1 MGFGEFLKSRLFLRH
16 FLISVLL
23 TVIILFAIFKILAAY
38 TFHGREVTVPD
49 CTGFTLNEIQN
60 SPAFADFDFVV
71 VDSVYDPQKEKGTI
85 VTQDPLPKS
94 QVKAHRKIYLTVI
107 ASMPE
112 KVSMPDLKD
121 LTLRQAIATLQ
132 TFGLI
137 VGKMEYVPDIG
148 TNAVLRQLYNGR
160 EVRPGTMLEK
170 GAVIDLVL
178 GMGIGGNRIKM
189 PFLIGMSRSEALREL
204 AADSLYVG
212 AEIYTDK
219 KDTINARVYKQSPNY
234 SSGLL
239 LNVGQSI
246 DLYYK
251 SDPGFDWGTYLNT
264 FDTTR
269 KATSVVPKPAQKS
282 NTARDRDRDR
292 DEF

>member
-1 MGFGEFLKSRLFLRH
+1 MSVGEFVKSRLFLRN
-16 FLISVLL
+16 FLISVVL
-23 TVIILFAIFKILAAY
+23 TAIMLFAIFKILAVY
-38 TFHGREVTVPD
+38 TFHGREVMVPD
-49 CTGFTLNEIQN
+49 CTGFTINELK
-60 SPAFADFDFVV
+60 SSAAFADFDFIV

-94 QVKAHRKIYLTVI
+94 KVKEHRKIYLTVI
-107 ASMPE
+107 ASVPE

-132 TFGLI
+132 TFGLT

-148 TNAVLRQLYNGR
+148 TNAVLKQLYQGR

-178 GMGIGGNRIKM
+178 GMGVGGSRIQM
-189 PFLIGMSRSEALREL
+189 PFLIGMSRSEALRVL
-204 AADSLYVG
+204 AADSLYIG
-212 AEIYTDK
+212 AEIYTDQ
-219 KDTINARVYKQSPNY
+219 KDTINARVYKQSPGY

-251 SDPGFDWGTYLNT
+251 SDAGFDWNTYLKT

-269 KATSVVPKPAQKS
+269 KSTTTAPKPAQKATS
-282 NTARDRDRDR
+282 TK

>member
-1 MGFGEFLKSRLFLRH
+1 MSVGEFVKSRLFLRN
-16 FLISVLL
+16 FLISVVL
-23 TVIILFAIFKILAAY
+23 TAIMLFAIFKILAVY
-38 TFHGREVTVPD
+38 TFHGREVMVPD
-49 CTGFTLNEIQN
+49 CTGFTINELKN
-60 SPAFADFDFVV
+60 SAAFADFDFVV

-94 QVKAHRKIYLTVI
+94 KVKEHRKIYLTVI
-107 ASMPE
+107 ASVPE

-148 TNAVLRQLYNGR
+148 TNAVLKQLYQGR

-178 GMGIGGNRIKM
+178 GMGVGGSRIQM
-189 PFLIGMSRSEALREL
+189 PFLIGMSRSEALRVL

-212 AEIYTDK
+212 AEIYTDQ
-219 KDTINARVYKQSPNY
+219 KDTINARVYKQSPGY

-251 SDPGFDWGTYLNT
+251 SDAGFDWNTYLKT

-269 KATSVVPKPAQKS
+269 KSTITAPKPAQKATS
-282 NTARDRDRDR
+282 TK

>member
-1 MGFGEFLKSRLFLRH
+1 MSVGEFVKSRLFFRQ
-16 FLISVLL
+16 FLISVVV
-23 TVIILFAIFKILAAY
+23 TAIILFGIFKILEAY
-38 TFHGREVTVPD
+38 TFHGREVIVPD
-49 CTGFTLNEIQN
+49 CTGFTLSEIKS

-94 QVKAHRKIYLTVI
+94 KVKEHRKLYLTVI
-107 ASMPE
+107 ASVPE

-132 TFGLI
+132 TFGLVI
-137 VGKMEYVPDIG
+137 GKMEYVPDIG
-148 TNAVLRQLYNGR
+148 TNAVLRQMYQGK
-160 EVRPGTMLEK
+160 EVRPGTMLQK

-178 GMGIGGNRIKM
+178 GMGIGGSRIQM
-189 PFLIGMSRSEALREL
+189 PFLIGMTRSEARRLL

-212 AEIYTDK
+212 AEIYTDQ
-219 KDTINARVYKQSPNY
+219 KDTINARVYKQSPDY

-251 SDPGFDWGTYLNT
+251 SDAGFDWGSYMKT

-269 KATSVVPKPAQKS
+269 KSTTVAPKPAQKPAAS
-282 NTARDRDRDR
+282 K

>member
-1 MGFGEFLKSRLFLRH
+1 MNVGEFFKSRLFFRQI
-16 FLISVLL
+16 LISVLL
-23 TVIILFAIFKILAAY
+23 TAIILFAIFKILAVY
-38 TFHGREVTVPD
+38 TFHGREVIVPD
-49 CTGFTLNEIQN
+49 CTGFTINEIKN

-94 QVKAHRKIYLTVI
+94 KVKEHRKLYLTVI

-148 TNAVLRQLYNGR
+148 TNAVLRQLYNGK

-178 GMGIGGNRIKM
+178 GMGIGGSRIQM
-189 PFLIGMSRSEALREL
+189 PFLIGLSRSEALRVL

-212 AEIYTDK
+212 AEFYTDK
-219 KDTINARVYKQSPNY
+219 KDSVNARVYKQSPDY

-251 SDPGFDWGTYLNT
+251 SDPGFDWGSYMKN
-264 FDTTR
+264 FDTIKKTTPAAS
-269 KATSVVPKPAQKS
+269 KPIQKPTATK
-282 NTARDRDRDR
+282 

>member
-1 MGFGEFLKSRLFLRH
+1 MSLGEFIKSRIFFRH
-16 FLISVLL
+16 LLISVIL
-23 TVIILFAIFKILAAY
+23 TAIILFGIFKILAAY
-38 TFHGREVTVPD
+38 TFHGREVVVPD
-49 CTGFTLNEIQN
+49 CTGFTLSEIQN
-60 SPAFADFDFVV
+60 SPAFADFEFVV

-85 VTQDPLPKS
+85 VTQDPLAKS
-94 QVKAHRKIYLTVI
+94 KVKEHRKLYLTII
-107 ASMPE
+107 ASVPE

-148 TNAVLRQLYNGR
+148 TNAVLRQLYQGK
-160 EVRPGTMLEK
+160 EVRPGTMLQK

-178 GMGIGGNRIKM
+178 GMGIGGSRIQM
-189 PFLIGMSRSEALREL
+189 PFLIGLTRSEARRLL

-212 AEIYTDK
+212 AELYTDT
-219 KDTINARVYKQSPNY
+219 KDTVNARVYKQTPDY

-251 SDPGFDWGTYLNT
+251 SDPAFDWGTYLKT

-269 KATSVVPKPAQKS
+269 KTPAVAPKPASKPS
-282 NTARDRDRDR
+282 VTK